1 MQDSEEDRSRA
12 LGRVSSLEAELQG
25 LKQGVASLR
34 QQLMLKE
41 EMGEEARQELAEARM
56 RAKEDLQ
63 VCACACVHARVCVWG
78 GSPHLVTPHL
88 TNTHYLPCL
97 TDLPVSPSPCLTS
110 PCTLGSSAGC
120 SCHHWYC
127 IMPMCSGGGAP
138 RDLPTCRTSV
148 MPSNQP
154 HVTRLPAGPASCP
167 AISPT

>member
-78 GSPHLVTPHL
+78 GACVCVHVCVWGVHVCACACMAYVGAERGP
-88 TNTHYLPCL
+88 
-97 TDLPVSPSPCLTS
+97 
-110 PCTLGSSAGC
+110 
-120 SCHHWYC
+120 
-127 IMPMCSGGGAP
+127 GGGA
-138 RDLPTCRTSV
+138 
-148 MPSNQP
+148 
-154 HVTRLPAGPASCP
+154 
-167 AISPT
+167 